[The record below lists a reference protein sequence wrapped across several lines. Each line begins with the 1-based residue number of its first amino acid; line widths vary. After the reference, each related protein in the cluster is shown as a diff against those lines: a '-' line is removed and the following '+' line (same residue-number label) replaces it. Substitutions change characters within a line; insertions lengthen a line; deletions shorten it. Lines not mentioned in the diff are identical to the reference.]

1 MVTEH
6 EAGTASPLEKVINE
20 IETLDFREIV
30 VSLTFEGFP
39 SWLFTFIRQTS
50 AEVKQ
55 IRQNYFD
62 MKESER
68 ESKTKEYRL
77 NTLALILKKDPEGL
91 PDYPFDGS
99 MQDKFKEYFSRE
111 ENEEYLNWI
120 WNEYQAKLYPKEFMS
135 RLSE

>member
-1 MVTEH
+1 MVNEQ

-20 IETLDFREIV
+20 TETLNFREIV
-30 VSLTFEGFP
+30 VTLTFEGFDP
-39 SWLFTFIRQTS
+39 WAFVFERQTS
-50 AEVKQ
+50 AEVKK
-55 IRQNYFD
+55 IRQDYFD
-62 MKESER
+62 LKESER

-77 NTLALILKKDPEGL
+77 NTLSTILKKDPTGL

-99 MQDKFKEYFSRE
+99 MQDKFIQYFSRP
-111 ENEEYLNWI
+111 ENDEYLTWV